1 MLGNIATSLEIGDLP
16 IVPADMRATFNYSI
30 MKKAMREVKLRF
42 RTWRPRPGS
51 GWELGYRL
59 LRVNW
64 LVFTAELVLA
74 AISAVL
80 FYAPA
85 FFLRNLVAYL
95 EVDKY
100 REDRG
105 WGWVYVIGLFF
116 ANALS
121 FISEYP
127 SSSSCCM
134 TCNKYFS

>member
-16 IVPADMRATFNYSI
+16 IVPANMRATFNYSA
-30 MKKAMREVKLRF
+30 MKKAMREFKLRF
-42 RTWRPRPGS
+42 GTWRPTPGS

-59 LRVNW
+59 VRVNW
-64 LVFTAELVLA
+64 LVFTAEFFLA
-74 AISAVL
+74 AVSAVL

-85 FFLRNLVAYL
+85 LFLQSLVYYL

-105 WGWVYVIGLFF
+105 WGWVYVIGLFS

-121 FISEYP
+121 FLG
-127 SSSSCCM
+127 
-134 TCNKYFS
+134 KY